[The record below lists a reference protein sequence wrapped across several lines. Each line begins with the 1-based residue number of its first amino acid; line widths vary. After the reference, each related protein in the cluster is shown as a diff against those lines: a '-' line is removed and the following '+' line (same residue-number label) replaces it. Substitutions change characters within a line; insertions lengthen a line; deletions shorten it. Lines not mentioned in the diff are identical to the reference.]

1 MTIDAHAITP
11 EGIGPPL
18 ELPTFSGPLDLLL
31 HLIRANDL
39 SVYDIPIALI
49 CDQYHEYLA
58 AMQELDLEVAGE
70 YLWMASWLLQLKSR
84 MLLPRYDESEE
95 DPREELVERLLEY
108 RRVKELAALLHDK
121 DVVRRC
127 LWTTELA
134 PELDPGET
142 ELDWEHVDLLVLAR
156 TYLDVMQRFAA
167 ANPPPLQIIPLRY
180 QVRDKMREIYRHITD
195 DDLLSL
201 TRHLNRRPDPE
212 EVVVL
217 IVAALELVR
226 LGAVRA
232 EQRLPFA
239 EIYLRRGRHHLDD
252 SSFDIYEREG
262 ADES

>member
-1 MTIDAHAITP
+1 MRVDAHAVTP

-18 ELPTFSGPLDLLL
+18 ELPSFSGPLDLLL

-49 CDQYHEYLA
+49 CDQYHDYLA

-84 MLLPRYDESEE
+84 MLLPRHDESEE

-127 LWTTELA
+127 LWTIELA

-142 ELDWEHVDLLVLAR
+142 ELDWEHVDLLVLAS

-180 QVRDKMREIYRHITD
+180 QVHDKMREIYERID
-195 DDLLSL
+195 RDGSVALLRQL
-201 TRHLNRRPDPE
+201 HERADTE
-212 EVVVL
+212 EVVVMF
-217 IVAALELVR
+217 VAALELVR
-226 LGAVRA
+226 LGAAHA
-232 EQRLPFA
+232 EQRRAFA
-239 EIYLRRGRHHLDD
+239 EIYLRRGKHSLDD
-252 SSFDIYEREG
+252 RQLHAYSEAAGGS
-262 ADES
+262 